1 MYKSVHS
8 FNIITSLDVSLK
20 TCKPGSEVVQDALS
34 GRSHL
39 RVLSSEQYVG
49 DPNETACNMRY
60 LFIIAC
66 WHFNDKI
73 AVKGMSYKSC

>member
-1 MYKSVHS
+1 MYKSVLS

-39 RVLSSEQYVG
+39 GVLSSEQFLS
-49 DPNETACNMRY
+49 RY
-60 LFIIAC
+60 AIQPVMI
-66 WHFNDKI
+66 KI
-73 AVKGMSYKSC
+73 YNYTIYTSQISKCC